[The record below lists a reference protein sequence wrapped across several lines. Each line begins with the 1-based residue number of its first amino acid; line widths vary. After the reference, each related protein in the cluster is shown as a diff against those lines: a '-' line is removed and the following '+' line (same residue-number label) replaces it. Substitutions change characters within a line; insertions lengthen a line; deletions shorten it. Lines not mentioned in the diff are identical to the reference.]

1 MLVQNKKALVLGVAN
16 EKSLAWAIAR
26 RLRAEGAQVA
36 LGFGAPSSEKRALQL
51 AQELAAL
58 FCLHV
63 DVRVDSHWSNLNEA
77 LQAHGPFDIV
87 VHSLAFADPEALA
100 QGLLKAT
107 PEQISECLA
116 ISASSFVRLAQV
128 TAPHLRPGASL
139 QTLTNIGG
147 ERVIP
152 GYGLMGVAKAAL
164 EASVRYLS
172 SEFGPAQVRVN
183 AISAGPVRTMSALG
197 VDGFGD
203 HYARARERAP
213 LRENTTS
220 DHVADAA
227 LYLASDLSRHVS
239 GEVHF
244 VDGGL
249 HVLGA

>member
-1 MLVQNKKALVLGVAN
+1 
-16 EKSLAWAIAR
+16 
-26 RLRAEGAQVA
+26 
-36 LGFGAPSSEKRALQL
+36 
-51 AQELAAL
+51 
-58 FCLHV
+58 
-63 DVRVDSHWSNLNEA
+63 
-77 LQAHGPFDIV
+77 
-87 VHSLAFADPEALA
+87 
-100 QGLLKAT
+100 
-107 PEQISECLA
+107 
-116 ISASSFVRLAQV
+116 VRLAQV